1 TVLWMICS
9 RPRSSGCN
17 RIGARAARALRP
29 RPAPALPR
37 RRPRGSD
44 SKSKRSLAAASGCAT
59 FSLPLPALGAGGGW
73 RCCNDELV
81 RRRAPFRP
89 SRKAGWRGA
98 VRIVR
103 LRCLSCGSRSEV
115 TLGDLETR
123 ELRTQRYIHR
133 NCRTC
138 RGVTRHDVVG
148 SDGVQVHTSTGFRD
162 EPDDDAPKPRAL
174 VIEDDP
180 DARAILGKALAAA
193 HFEVVSVGD
202 GREALKIL
210 VREDF
215 TVILSDICMPELDGR
230 QLFD

>member
-1 TVLWMICS
+1 
-9 RPRSSGCN
+9 
-17 RIGARAARALRP
+17 
-29 RPAPALPR
+29 
-37 RRPRGSD
+37 
-44 SKSKRSLAAASGCAT
+44 
-59 FSLPLPALGAGGGW
+59 
-73 RCCNDELV
+73 
-81 RRRAPFRP
+81 
-89 SRKAGWRGA
+89 
-98 VRIVR
+98 
-103 LRCLSCGSRSEV
+103 V

-230 QLFD
+230 QLFDFLEKNLPEARSRVVFVTGDTANPATMEFLEATGQPYLPKPVELPLLFVLLEGLVAGSA